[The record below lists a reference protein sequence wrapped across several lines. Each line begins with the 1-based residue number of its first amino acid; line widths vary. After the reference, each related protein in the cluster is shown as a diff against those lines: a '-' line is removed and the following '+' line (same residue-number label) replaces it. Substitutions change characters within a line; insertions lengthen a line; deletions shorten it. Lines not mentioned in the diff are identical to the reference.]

1 VWGFLLIASAKA
13 TTLQKQVGFFNHRV
27 VALVGD
33 SGSERHT
40 IVCCIKVFAQI
51 ILQPQHTDNPSVKE
65 LLQMHL
71 NVALRN
77 FHVIQVSDSFTDVLR
92 VGSQCVVVVR

>member
-1 VWGFLLIASAKA
+1 MQKA
-13 TTLQKQVGFFNHRV
+13 TTLQKQVGFFYNRKV

-71 NVALRN
+71 NAALRS
-77 FHVIQVSDSFTDVLR
+77 FHVMQVSGIKLPATPD
-92 VGSQCVVVVR
+92 